1 MNYGH
6 LMLSIVYFGLDFDCS
21 KLHIF
26 FGLNLK
32 SAYLKYS
39 LIPDVSCYMKTKH
52 WILFLFFLLFLTESA
67 QAQLD
72 RWVESP
78 FKVVLDAG
86 HGGRDPGNRGNGFIE
101 KDIVLDVTLK
111 VGKILEKEEGFKV
124 IYTRS
129 KDVFVELYDRG
140 PIANKAD
147 ADIFVSIHCNSHHTQ
162 AYGAETFVMGVD
174 KSGKNLE
181 TAKRENEVIFLE
193 EDYEERYEGF
203 DPNSPESLIGLTLM
217 QEEYLDQSI
226 MLAGLIQTN
235 MVNNLKR
242 KDRSVKSAPFWVLH
256 SSYMPS
262 VLIELGFLT
271 HNKEGAYVNS
281 KKGRKE
287 MAVQIARGIISYREN
302 LSLATT
308 DFQNPEITKE
318 EIDEAIEN
326 TEEHL
331 YPGVTFKVQLAASSK
346 DLELKSYNFKGLDEL
361 SKSREDNLFKYFYGS
376 TSDYNKIQLMKTYAR
391 ENGYPSSYIVAFR
404 EGEKVKLAEILR
416 EEDQ

>member
-1 MNYGH
+1 MKMKLKIY
-6 LMLSIVYFGLDFDCS
+6 LLLS
-21 KLHIF
+21 
-26 FGLNLK
+26 
-32 SAYLKYS
+32 
-39 LIPDVSCYMKTKH
+39 SC
-52 WILFLFFLLFLTESA
+52 FLFWQGYA
-67 QAQLD
+67 QMD
-72 RWVESP
+72 KWVENP
-78 FKVVLDAG
+78 FVVVLDAG
-86 HGGRDPGNRGNGFIE
+86 HGGKDPGNKGNGFIE
-101 KDIVLDVTLK
+101 KDIVLDVTLQ
-111 VGKILEKEEGFKV
+111 VGEILEKKGGFKV
-124 IYTRS
+124 IYTRN

-147 ADIFVSIHCNSHHTQ
+147 ADIFVSIHCNAHHTQ
-162 AYGAETFVMGVD
+162 AYGAETFVMGID

-193 EDYEERYEGF
+193 DNYEERYEGF

-235 MVNNLKR
+235 LVNNLKR

-281 KKGRKE
+281 KKGRRE
-287 MAVQIARGIISYREN
+287 MAEQIAQGILSYREN

-308 DFQNPEITKE
+308 DFQNPKITKE
-318 EIDEAIEN
+318 EIDKAIET
-326 TEEHL
+326 TEERL
-331 YPGVTFKVQLAASSK
+331 YSGITFKVQLAASSK
-346 DLELKSYNFKGLDEL
+346 DLELKPYNFKGLDQL
-361 SKSREDNLFKYFYGS
+361 SKSKEGNLYKYFYGE

-391 ENGYPSSYIVAFR
+391 ESGYPSSYIVAFR
-404 EGEKVKLAEILR
+404 DGKKVKLSEILR